1 MPFDPADRGAARR
14 PVRGLWSAL
23 RPHALGAGGGYI
35 NGNTDYAG
43 DGLRDAYGAA
53 TYQRLARVKAGY
65 DPDNVFHGNANVQPA
80 G

>member
-1 MPFDPADRGAARR
+1 LRHKVKCRSTRQIVARHGGRSAACGR
-14 PVRGLWSAL
+14 
-23 RPHALGAGGGYI
+23 
-35 NGNTDYAG
+35 
-43 DGLRDAYGAA
+43 LRDAYGAA